1 MKLMDRPAINMDEPK
16 KQQTFGILGA
26 GSWGSALGLLLARNQ
41 HNVLI
46 WDIDSKLLQDIETE
60 RENRK
65 YLPGISFPHNI
76 HAIESAEKVITECDQ
91 LLLVIPSSA
100 FRETLEKHKE
110 TISTKR
116 NICWATKGLDSS
128 SGGLLHQTVAEILG
142 DTITPAII
150 SGPNFAKEV
159 AKGFPTAVTVASP
172 NKQFAQ
178 QLSESL
184 HSNVFRPYTS
194 QDIIGVE
201 IGGSIKNVLAVAAG
215 ISDGLGYGANARAGL
230 ITRGLSEMTRLGV
243 ALGGNTETFMGLSGI
258 GDLVLTCTDN
268 QSRNRRFGIGLGEGK
283 SVDIIQKEIGQAI
296 EGLRTA
302 KEVHTLSQKHNIEL
316 PICEQV
322 YQVIYEGKS
331 AEEAVNT
338 LLNRP
343 PKAE

>member
-1 MKLMDRPAINMDEPK
+1 MTQASPTKPS
-16 KQQTFGILGA
+16 FGILGA

-41 HNVLI
+41 HQVSI
-46 WDIDSKLLQDIETE
+46 WDIDSQLLQKIEE
-60 RENRK
+60 GRENNK
-65 YLPGISFPHNI
+65 YLPGIKFPDNLR
-76 HAIESAEKVITECDQ
+76 AINSAEQVISQSDI

-100 FRETLEKHKE
+100 FRDTL
-110 TISTKR
+110 TKYTDVIR
-116 NICWATKGLDSS
+116 NKKQICWATKGLDSS

-142 DTITPAII
+142 DQITPAVI

-159 AKGFPTAVTVASP
+159 ASGLPTAVTVASP
-172 NKQFAQ
+172 SHDFANT
-178 QLSESL
+178 LADCLRSS
-184 HSNVFRPYTS
+184 VFRPYTS

-201 IGGSIKNVLAVAAG
+201 VGGSIKNVLAVAAG

-243 ALGGNTETFMGLSGI
+243 ALGGSVETFMGLSGV

-268 QSRNRRFGIGLGEGK
+268 QSRNRRFGIGLGQGK
-283 SVDIIQKEIGQAI
+283 SLDEIKNEIGQAI

-302 KEVHTLSQKHNIEL
+302 KEVYSLSQTLNIEL

-322 YQVIYEGKS
+322 YKVIYANKC
-331 AEEAVNT
+331 AKEAVND